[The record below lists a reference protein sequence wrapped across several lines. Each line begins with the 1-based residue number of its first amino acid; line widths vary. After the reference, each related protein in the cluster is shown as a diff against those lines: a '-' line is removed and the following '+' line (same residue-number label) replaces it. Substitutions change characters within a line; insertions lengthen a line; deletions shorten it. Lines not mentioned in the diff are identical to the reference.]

1 MRTNILLLLCISAVA
16 LSRLSCT
23 MSIAGGS
30 SSTDNGKITGSI
42 LDKNGQPA
50 PGTQVTLLPADY
62 NPRTDTA
69 RLCRDTTD
77 SQGVYGFDHIS
88 TGLYTVHALHL
99 SQRTSA
105 LITGVFIDK
114 DTTLVHPETLN
125 QPGAVKVFLP
135 DTVDTAA
142 KYVYIK
148 GTTISKSLYGGT
160 LYTGG
165 LYAIDIDSAP
175 AALLPPLVLASK
187 TTGFTPVI
195 LSSTALVTPGD
206 TTIIGTDTVQ
216 KPIWSFPLIIGVT
229 TATVNHY
236 NGFNAIKAKI
246 SNQLTIINGYFN
258 NPAVFEGVFKFYI
271 DSMYEFYTP
280 VSDEFNKPIGQYAMR
295 VIYDQYGQSS
305 LPYWKPANRIVYE
318 AVNMGNGDDLFNDQT
333 NRNFAWALGLARG
346 CVGYTWIT
354 VAGSGN
360 PVNGQPYTAIESIMS
375 QPQNYTHWDAFSIFI
390 INYYKNRFSIIP
402 QIYNRA
408 FPVSMGVFAA
418 SNTGQPVQNAGIDLF
433 GIAWP
438 SRAMSDT
445 PIASGKTNSTG
456 EFVFAAN
463 PFALASD
470 TLVYGNFLIRA
481 INNSDTA
488 YTWLPINDPGNAWF
502 ANPDTLYR
510 TKITF

>member
-1 MRTNILLLLCISAVA
+1 
-16 LSRLSCT
+16 

-229 TATVNHY
+229 TATANHY

-258 NPAVFEGVFKFYI
+258 NPAVFEGVFRFYI
-271 DSMYEFYTP
+271 DSMYEFNTP
-280 VSDEFNKPIGQYAMR
+280 VADEFNQPIGPYAMR

-305 LPYWKPANRIVYE
+305 LPYWKPANRVIYE
-318 AVNMGNGDDLFNDQT
+318 AVNIGNGNDLFNDQT
-333 NRNFAWALGLARG
+333 NKNFAWALGLARG
-346 CVGYTWIT
+346 CVGYEWIT
-354 VAGSGN
+354 VAASGN
-360 PVNGQPYTAIESIMS
+360 PINGSAYTAIQSIMS
-375 QPQNYTHWDAFSIFI
+375 NPQKYATWDTFNIHI
-390 INYYKNRFSIIP
+390 INYYKNRFSILPAIFSTS
-402 QIYNRA
+402 
-408 FPVSMGVFAA
+408 FPFSMGVSAV
-418 SNTGQPVQNAGIDLF
+418 SNTGQPLQNASIDLF
-433 GIAWP
+433 GIKW
-438 SRAMSDT
+438 
-445 PIASGKTNSTG
+445 ASYTVSTTAITSG
-456 EFVFAAN
+456 ITDSSGDFVFASN
-463 PFALASD
+463 PFTMMGTDSI
-470 TLVYGNFLIRA
+470 VYGNFLIRA

-510 TKITF
+510 KKITF